1 MATTTYSTDGA
12 GYGTSPM
19 TKVNGGVIGG
29 RLRRYRASVTFAS
42 QASGDTV
49 VLFKVPAGSVFAFGM
64 VNASATFGATATIA
78 VGISGTT
85 GKYRTA
91 ATHTT
96 TVPTL
101 FGLYT
106 AADDSATTAEEEILL
121 TIAAAALPAS
131 GSAVIDMY
139 FSAP

>member
-1 MATTTYSTDGA
+1 MATTYSTDGA
-12 GYGTSPM
+12 GYGTTPP
-19 TKVNGGVIGG
+19 TKVNGGLVGG
-29 RLRRYRASVTFAS
+29 RLRRYRASITFAA
-42 QASGDTV
+42 QASGDDI

-64 VNASATFGATATIA
+64 INASATFGASATIA
-78 VGISGTT
+78 IGISGNT

-91 ATHTT
+91 ATHTA

-106 AADDSATTAEEEILL
+106 AADDSATTAEETVLL
-121 TIAAAALPAS
+121 TVGTAALPGS
-131 GSAVIDMY
+131 GSAVVDMY